1 MAVFYSSSGCLFH
14 IFVSPGWRDK
24 FFSFRL
30 LLIHSEVEQIV
41 HWMAEILLAAEVSFG
56 GQHRCVS
63 QKKLNL
69 FELATV

>member
-14 IFVSPGWRDK
+14 VFVSPGCRDG

-30 LLIHSEVEQIV
+30 LLIHSEVEEIV
-41 HWMAEILLAAEVSFG
+41 HWMAEILLAAEISFG

-63 QKKLNL
+63 QSKLNL
-69 FELATV
+69 FEFAAV